1 MLADKIAT
9 YERIK
14 LQLEDEMSLDDLEM
28 LVQYDAQLVAAWNDL
43 LSAQCDKHDDK
54 IQLASFLLDQID
66 ENVESSIILEQ
77 IKNKILQLMNSL
89 A

>member
-43 LSAQCDKHDDK
+43 LAAHCDKHDDK